1 MAAARVLIRNVRRRS
16 QDFNLVS
23 PPGTSSAGAADTESA
38 PADEQQADAP
48 AEMRIDVRE
57 AGPYL
62 VHGGVPLVRKR
73 MISSSDGDAIHWEKT
88 DVLETNDVYAL
99 CRCGQ
104 SSNKPFCDGVHK
116 KVGFEGTE
124 AADTEPTADRHRVHD
139 GTEIVV
145 KRDGSLCMHAGF
157 CVARTRKIPEM
168 MADTHDSDVRAQ
180 VIGMI
185 DRCPSGS
192 YVYALEDGGADVEA
206 DLPAA
211 IAVTEES
218 DSIAGALWVTGG
230 IPVQRADGEPFETR
244 NRVTLCRCGESSI
257 KPLCDGTH
265 RKIEFRE

>member
-1 MAAARVLIRNVRRRS
+1 MSAAA
-16 QDFNLVS
+16 
-23 PPGTSSAGAADTESA
+23 AGGGADAATKTA
-38 PADEQQADAP
+38 LAQEQQADPP
-48 AEMRIDVRE
+48 AEMRIEVR
-57 AGPYL
+57 AQGPLL

-88 DVLETNDVYAL
+88 EVLETNDVYAL
-99 CRCGQ
+99 CRCGH

-116 KVGFEGTE
+116 KIEFDGTE
-124 AADTEPTADRHRVHD
+124 TADTEPTADRHRIHD

-157 CVARTRKIPEM
+157 CVARTRRIPEM
-168 MADTHDSDVRAQ
+168 MADTDDSDVRAQ

-192 YVYALEDGGADVEA
+192 YVYALDDKGPDIEA
-206 DLPAA
+206 DLPVA